1 MSVLSQLANAL
12 GRNDE
17 QPNIA
22 LAERLAASGDAAAM
36 AELAEAI
43 LSGPQAVR
51 NDAIKTLY
59 EVGERNPTLLAP
71 HSGALFEALKSRNNR
86 LIWGALTAIDTIAA
100 ERSAEIAKRLPEI
113 LAAAAKSSVIARD
126 KTVSI
131 LVKLAEAGHQAKT
144 LPILLDTLRTAPV
157 NQLPAY
163 TEAVGPLI
171 GRDEIDE
178 FRAILQT
185 RLRSIDQAPKRA
197 RIEKVLRRLGE

>member
-86 LIWGALTAIDTIAA
+86 LVWGALTAIDTIAA
-100 ERSAEIAKRLPEI
+100 ERSTEIARRLPEI

-131 LVKLAEAGHQAKT
+131 LVKLAEAGHQSKT